1 MVRNM
6 VCGTALDSVIA
17 TDPRAVKY
25 DVAPF
30 ESKPTDAMCTCV
42 DWLSPT
48 DIAVG
53 CSNGYV
59 AIWKIF
65 PSEAATKPPTLSPVS
80 TGLDSDISTS
90 RQRDLTTGSV
100 GPYPYFY
107 TFLHSTYI
115 LAICS
120 AYPTHPHLITTSS
133 VTGYLRLT
141 DIRSPKSDYVV
152 SQRSH
157 WTPNNISYCA
167 ALSSFVTYED
177 GGLLKLY
184 PIRRFWTSVGFAK
197 GDSEALCVAV
207 GRLHPTVLVGFADGT
222 LLAINP
228 FRRFI
233 NTRVKAMLQQKV
245 WKHEWARQQLDTTS
259 QQSREETIEHGQA
272 SSPNVSAE
280 EPYSRGQNGQASVP
294 SGQQNEQP
302 CPNRISRII
311 EGYKIE
317 ALTLAPIKVS
327 RSTKDIKDTENGLH
341 ALWSTIYDAET
352 GIRQVVWNPSEGW
365 GGWAASGMGSGLVR
379 IENLAV

>member
-1 MVRNM
+1 M
-6 VCGTALDSVIA
+6 IA
-17 TDPRAVKY
+17 TDPRSVEY

-30 ESKPTDAMCTCV
+30 ESKPADAMCTCV

-59 AIWKIF
+59 AIWNIF
-65 PSEAATKPPTLSPVS
+65 PASVNPPTRYPVS
-80 TGLDSDISTS
+80 TGLDPDIPTT
-90 RQRDLTTGSV
+90 RQRALRGGVV
-100 GPYPYFY
+100 GPNPYLY

-120 AYPTHPHLITTSS
+120 AYPTHPYLITTSS

-141 DIRSPKSDYVV
+141 DIRSPNSDYVL

-157 WTPNNISYCA
+157 WTPNSISYCT

-184 PIRRFWTSVGFAK
+184 PIRRFWTSIGFAK
-197 GDSEALCVAV
+197 GDSEVLCVAV

-222 LLAINP
+222 LQAINP

-233 NTRVKAMLQQKV
+233 NTRSKVMLQQKV

-259 QQSREETIEHGQA
+259 PHSGEETIEHRQA
-272 SSPNVSAE
+272 SPPNVSSE
-280 EPYSRGQNGQASVP
+280 ETCMRGQHGQASVS
-294 SGQQNEQP
+294 SGQQNEQHRDSRP
-302 CPNRISRII
+302 TSISRIT

-317 ALTLAPIKVS
+317 ALTLAPIKAS
-327 RSTKDIKDTENGLH
+327 RRTKDIKDTENGNH
-341 ALWSTIYDAET
+341 ALFSTIYDAET
-352 GIRQVVWNPSEGW
+352 GIRQVVWNPNEGW